1 MFQLF
6 LFDGTIP
13 EGSWYNYSKH
23 VGSELYQVSHMFFPL
38 NNQQY
43 LKVISGVILSMQFIV
58 LMTVSGI
65 TDFLLHI
72 KNIYSQGST
81 LNSPRTFNA
90 SPDVC

>member
-6 LFDGTIP
+6 LFDNTKP
-13 EGSWYNYSKH
+13 EGS
-23 VGSELYQVSHMFFPL
+23 LF
-38 NNQQY
+38 
-43 LKVISGVILSMQFIV
+43 V

-65 TDFLLHI
+65 TDLLRHI

-81 LNSPRTFNA
+81 LNLPKTFNA